1 MARNRIVLDSSD
13 ESSNESGDDHSESS
27 QSSGAALIDDEAHE
41 SSDVSSS
48 DDEGSDLST
57 NGDDRVFHQFS
68 RLPPE
73 LRERVWQFVCPDLD
87 NPKPRVLTLRPVNFS
102 PRNRPQLF
110 DDLWLKPQTAAL
122 RLVSSIHHESRNL
135 VTSKFP
141 NVFGISAGDSGDGL
155 IRFDAER
162 DIVLVRGLGM
172 IDDDEIVGD
181 WLNLLVQVKHLAIP
195 ILWGEFI
202 RENLDQIA
210 DVAGHRI
217 KRIYLVIDEDLMTDR
232 EKRWAVTEHAH
243 RYDAEYEEDLGAV
256 VEAQCTRWTWPDVD
270 TFPDFAKYHARG
282 AIERHLRPDVTLED
296 LARDGEPEF
305 FPMIQ
310 WEMGG
315 CGYDSEDYDFAGPN
329 FVRLWQQYQCGVPLD
344 HDSGDSG
351 DDLDDLDDILI
362 PPGYFG
368 GLGNAEDMY
377 DNEELGDGDDDFLH
391 PLAHGNLGNP
401 EDMYENEGL
410 DDSSLAEP
418 ETDSGDELLPGPVHV
433 DDSSE
438 TEAGEP
444 HAGRFSS
451 PDISSEEEE
460 EEEQEP
466 GPSRRSKRKI
476 VGDSSDEEDEAPPA
490 KRVRTRPVVV
500 ISDDEDEEE
509 DKEEPV
515 RGPARGRAQVI
526 SSDGVEGDGVAAA
539 STSSDDEDDDEG
551 EDEES
556 PARSLTLAQRLA
568 KFREEI
574 PTPAA
579 RARGRRHATSGDG
592 DEESSDD
599 DSEEEEDSEDDSGDE
614 NPLVDGIASE
624 TDDDDGD
631 GEDDEEEGW

>member
-1 MARNRIVLDSSD
+1 MARNGIVLDTSG
-13 ESSNESGDDHSESS
+13 ESSSESGDDRSDSS
-27 QSSGAALIDDEAHE
+27 RSSGAALIDDEAHE
-41 SSDVSSS
+41 SSDISSS
-48 DDEGSDLST
+48 DDEDSDLST
-57 NGDDRVFHQFS
+57 NGDGRVFHQFA

-73 LRERVWQFVCPDLD
+73 LRQRIWLFVCPDLE

-162 DIVLVRGLGM
+162 DIILVSGLGWT
-172 IDDDEIVGD
+172 DAGEIGGD
-181 WLNLLVQVKHLAIP
+181 WANLLAQVKHLAIP
-195 ILWGEFI
+195 IIWCGFI
-202 RENLDQIA
+202 RDNLDRIG
-210 DVAGHRI
+210 DMAGHRI
-217 KRIYLVIDEDLMTDR
+217 ERLYLAIDEDLMTDR

-243 RYDAEYEEDLGAV
+243 RYDAEYEEDLGGV
-256 VEAQCTRWTWPDVD
+256 VETQSTRWTWPDVD
-270 TFPDFAKYHARG
+270 TFPDFAKYHAQG
-282 AIERHLRPDVTLED
+282 AIERHLPTNVALED
-296 LARDGEPEF
+296 LAGDGETEF

-315 CGYDSEDYDFAGPN
+315 CSYDSQDYDFAGPN

-344 HDSGDSG
+344 QDSGDSG
-351 DDLDDLDDILI
+351 DDLDD
-362 PPGYFG
+362 
-368 GLGNAEDMY
+368 
-377 DNEELGDGDDDFLH
+377 DFL
-391 PLAHGNLGNP
+391 NP
-401 EDMYENEGL
+401 PNFEDAYESEGL
-410 DDSSLAEP
+410 DDASVGEP
-418 ETDSGDELLPGPVHV
+418 ESDSGDEILPGPVNV

-444 HAGRFSS
+444 HPGRFSS

-466 GPSRRSKRKI
+466 GPPRPSKRKI
-476 VGDSSDEEDEAPPA
+476 FGDSSDEEDEAPPA
-490 KRVRTRPVVV
+490 KRVRTRPVVE

-526 SSDGVEGDGVAAA
+526 SSDEVEGGGATAA
-539 STSSDDEDDDEG
+539 STSSDEDDEE
-551 EDEES
+551 EDEEP

-568 KFREEI
+568 NFREEI
-574 PTPAA
+574 PTPTA
-579 RARGRRHATSGDG
+579 RARGRHHATSGG
-592 DEESSDD
+592 EDEESSDDD

-614 NPLVDGIASE
+614 NPLVDDIASE